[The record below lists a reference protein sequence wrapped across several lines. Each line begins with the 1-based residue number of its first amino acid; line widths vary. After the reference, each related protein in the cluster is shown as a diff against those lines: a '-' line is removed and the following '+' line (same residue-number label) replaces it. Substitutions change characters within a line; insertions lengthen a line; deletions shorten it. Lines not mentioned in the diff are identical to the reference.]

1 VTPSTTAASAAAAE
15 AAVKAAASLGVRC
28 TDPVVLADGA
38 NVIVHLSPAPVVA
51 KVAASTTAVRS
62 DDAAW
67 LQRELDVTRFLAGQ
81 GAPVMVP
88 SPEVPAIVHHA
99 DGQVMSFWRYVS
111 PSGDVPPEATI
122 GSMLRDL
129 HAALRDWPGQPPVLA
144 PLGDI
149 PAFLARP
156 QTRLTPGQAAALAAA
171 YARLTA
177 ELDPAPAQPLHGDA
191 GGGNLMPT
199 SAGWIWHD
207 FEDTCSGPVAW
218 DLAASTASQ
227 RLDGPRILAAYG
239 QPVDAAQLAVC
250 QQLRRLHLTVWYN
263 LYAERLP
270 GLRSR
275 AAELLALWPEP

>member
-1 VTPSTTAASAAAAE
+1 MTSADRAAQ
-15 AAVKAAASLGVRC
+15 AAVKVAASLGVRS
-28 TDPVVLADGA
+28 TGPVVLADGA
-38 NVIVHLSPAPVVA
+38 NVIVHLRPAPVVA
-51 KVAASTTAVRS
+51 KVAASTPEVRP

-67 LQRELDVTRFLAGQ
+67 LQRELDVTRFLDGR
-81 GAPVMVP
+81 GAPVAVP
-88 SPEVPAIVHHA
+88 SPEVPPVVHHG
-99 DGQVMSFWRYVS
+99 DGQVMSFWRYLRS
-111 PSGDVPPEATI
+111 TGDLPGEATI

-129 HAALRDWPGQPPVLA
+129 HAALRGYPGQAPVLA

-156 QTRLTPGQAAALAAA
+156 QTRLTQGQAAALAAA

-177 ELDPAPAQPLHGDA
+177 DLDLDSVQPLHGDA
-191 GGGNLMPT
+191 GAGNLMAT
-199 SAGWIWHD
+199 AAGWVWHD
-207 FEDTCSGPVAW
+207 FEDTCSGPVTW

-239 QPVDAAQLAVC
+239 TPVDPAQLAVC
-250 QQLRRLHLTVWYN
+250 EQLRRLHLTVWYS

-275 AAELLALWPEP
+275 AAELLALWPES